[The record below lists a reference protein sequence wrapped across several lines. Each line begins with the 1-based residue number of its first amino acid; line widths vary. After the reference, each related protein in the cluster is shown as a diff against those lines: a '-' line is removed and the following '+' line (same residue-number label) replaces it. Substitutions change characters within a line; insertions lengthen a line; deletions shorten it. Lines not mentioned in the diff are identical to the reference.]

1 MSITLTRDDTSAVIQ
16 LGKDLIW
23 VDEHLWS
30 PMLDVAERT
39 VTGALVVETW
49 EMVAGRPISLESDG
63 EDFGLLPRSTVESLR
78 IWEAVAGLEMTLDY
92 HGQSIAVMFRRLD
105 RPAIEA
111 RPIHSAGAPQASDL
125 MTVTINL
132 RTL

>member
-1 MSITLTRDDTSAVIQ
+1 MITLTRDDTEAVIT

-30 PMLDVAERT
+30 TLVDVPERT

-49 EMVAGRPISLESDG
+49 TMVAGRPISLESDG
-63 EDFGLLPRSTVESLR
+63 EDFGLLTRSTVEALR
-78 IWEAVAGLEMTLDY
+78 VWEAVPGLEMTLAY
-92 HGQSIAVMFRRLD
+92 HGQSIAVMFRRID

-111 RPIHSAGAPQASDL
+111 RPIHSAGAPQAADL
-125 MTVTINL
+125 MSVRIHL
-132 RTL
+132 REL